1 MTEDCVHLKD
11 AIETLIKGGRLAQ
24 YRRSDVPR
32 RDAQET
38 REPEE
43 DARPSDESV
52 PIQTAFSV
60 TRPEDFDIPEHL
72 QKPLTT
78 HSRWEY
84 FPSAMVINDDRFNDL
99 TINSARRKLDELVD
113 AAPPQ
118 TVKFERVKGRS

>member
-24 YRRSDVPR
+24 YRRNDAPR
-32 RDAQET
+32 RDAHET
-38 REPEE
+38 KEPEE

-60 TRPEDFDIPEHL
+60 TRPEDFEIPEL
-72 QKPLTT
+72 VQEPLTT

-84 FPSAMVINDDRFNDL
+84 FPSAMVIN
-99 TINSARRKLDELVD
+99 
-113 AAPPQ
+113 
-118 TVKFERVKGRS
+118 G